1 MEKQLRYLAFQG
13 GSRHPSDPYS
23 QALADLQIRAN
34 YIRRIQQTG
43 EYIDPVLRFH
53 LGLDPVKPP
62 APKK

>member
-1 MEKQLRYLAFQG
+1 MEKQLKYLAFQG
-13 GSRHPSDPYS
+13 GSRPASDSFS
-23 QALADLQIRAN
+23 QGLADLQIRAN
-34 YIRRIQQTG
+34 YIRRVQQTG